1 MAPDRFACALET
13 QRKLIVHVATHPPW
27 GKEARN
33 MAERFRRHGKA
44 HFRFITTPGV
54 EPTNDLAEQALRF
67 VVIDR
72 RMTQGTRGEA
82 GRQWCE
88 RFWTVRATCAQQ
100 GRSVFDSL
108 HAAVTAHFAGQPA
121 PSLLPA

>member
-1 MAPDRFACALET
+1 MGDA
-13 QRKLIVHVATHPPW
+13 ATSGCPNCRRL
-27 GKEARN
+27 EARIDVLE
-33 MAERFRRHGKA
+33 AR
-44 HFRFITTPGV
+44 T
-54 EPTNDLAEQALRF
+54 LRF
-67 VVIDR
+67 VVFDR

-88 RFWTVRATCAQQ
+88 QFWTVRATCAQQ

-108 HAAVTAHFAGQPA
+108 HAALTAHFAGQPA

>member
-1 MAPDRFACALET
+1 MLT
-13 QRKLIVHVATHPPW
+13 VHGSSGCSGSDGNGHHGLAGSCVPRPC
-27 GKEARN
+27 EAY
-33 MAERFRRHGKA
+33 
-44 HFRFITTPGV
+44 FRFVTTPGA
-54 EPTNDLAEQALRF
+54 EPTNNLAEQALRF